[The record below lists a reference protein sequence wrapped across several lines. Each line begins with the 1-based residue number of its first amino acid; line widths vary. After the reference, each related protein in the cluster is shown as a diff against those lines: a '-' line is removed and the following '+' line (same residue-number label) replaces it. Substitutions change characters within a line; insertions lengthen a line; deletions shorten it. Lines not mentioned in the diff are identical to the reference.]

1 MAPRFRRMR
10 TWSWF
15 VPEDPPNDPSL
26 IDAALAAGSATAVSI
41 SRSTWRFLWA
51 HRSASFGVVA
61 SMLLGSLL
69 GALVSV
75 VIGRG
80 TDAAFSDGELGAVLL
95 PVGLIIGLLL
105 AGFIL
110 EATGDALTDLGSA
123 RTVHTMRLELSGK
136 LLRAHRSR
144 LAPGTV
150 LNTVDQDSVHVG
162 ELKQALGFPVMMI
175 GFLIGSTI
183 ALIPISPVVAVLLPV
198 VGVLTGL
205 ASWLTAKPLT
215 RLSSR
220 RRAAETQSIALATD
234 LAQGSRVVK
243 GLGAIEQSE
252 QRFAVAAD
260 QALDIMLAEA
270 RLQAWLTFLR
280 QLVPT
285 LGAIGLLL
293 YTGIL
298 AFAGQITPGGLIT
311 VTLLV
316 PPSLTVMGHSFGL
329 LTEVWA
335 RGAAS
340 TARVAELAHDLADA
354 PGGPAGHP
362 HPPVEVSM
370 GLSVWC
376 PRTAVDHQA
385 MERALTHLTE
395 SREAIFAPHRVS
407 VFEGTLAENLDPLD
421 IVPPRQLVAA
431 LDAAACRDI
440 ILRLGGDPDNLH
452 GHRDLPQ
459 ALIGEAGFNL
469 SGGQRQRVALARVLA
484 RDPAILILDDPTTGL
499 DAVTLD
505 KVARSIKQMRSRRST
520 IIITA
525 NPTWLSLAD
534 RVVEKLGKLP

>member
-15 VPEDPPNDPSL
+15 VPEDPPNDRPL
-26 IDAALAAGSATAVSI
+26 IDAALGPSTAPGAGI

-51 HRSASFGVVA
+51 HRMASIGVTV
-61 SMLLGSLL
+61 SMLLGNLL

-80 TDAAFSDGELGAVLL
+80 TDAAFGEGELGAVLL
-95 PVGLIIGLLL
+95 PVGLIIGLLFV
-105 AGFIL
+105 GFIL
-110 EATGDALTDLGSA
+110 ETTGDALTDLGSA

-136 LLRAHRSR
+136 LLRAHHRR

-150 LNTVDQDSVHVG
+150 LNTVDQDSVQVG
-162 ELKQALGFPVMMI
+162 ELKQILNFPVMMI

-183 ALIPISPVVAVLLPV
+183 ALIPISPVIALLLPI
-198 VGVLTGL
+198 VGVGTGL

-215 RLSSR
+215 QVSAR
-220 RRAAETQSIALATD
+220 RRAAETRSIALATD

-260 QALDIMLAEA
+260 QALEIMLVEA

-285 LGAIGLLL
+285 LGTIGLLF
-293 YTGIL
+293 YAGAL
-298 AFAGQITPGGLIT
+298 AFKGQITPGEMIT

-340 TARVAELAHDLADA
+340 TARVAELVHDLAED
-354 PGGPAGHP
+354 PGGLRDSA
-362 HPPVEVSM
+362 PPRAVPP
-370 GLSVWC
+370 GLSVWH
-376 PRTAVDHQA
+376 PQSATEQQA
-385 MERALTHLTE
+385 MERALAHLAE
-395 SREAIFAPHRVS
+395 SGEAIFAPHRVS
-407 VFEGTLAENLDPLD
+407 VFEGTLAENLDPLNT
-421 IVPPRQLVAA
+421 VPPRQLVAA
-431 LDAAACRDI
+431 LEAAACRDI
-440 ILRLGGDPDNLH
+440 ILRLGGDPDHLH
-452 GHRDLPQ
+452 DARDLPPAQ
-459 ALIGEAGFNL
+459 IGEAGFNL

-484 RDPAILILDDPTTGL
+484 RDPAVLILDDPTTGL

-505 KVARSIKQMRSRRST
+505 RVARSIKQLRSHRST
-520 IIITA
+520 IILTA
-525 NPTWLSLAD
+525 NPTWHALAD
-534 RVVEKLGKLP
+534 RVVDTLGELPR